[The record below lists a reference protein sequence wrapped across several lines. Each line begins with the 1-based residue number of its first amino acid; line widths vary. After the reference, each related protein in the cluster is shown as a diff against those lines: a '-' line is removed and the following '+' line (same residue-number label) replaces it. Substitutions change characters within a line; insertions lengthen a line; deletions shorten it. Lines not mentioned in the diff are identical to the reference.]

1 MHIKSL
7 EEQRLDQNYRL
18 NLINADSDMFK
29 KKLNVAEKDIKDL
42 RNENRDLQIKYDSE
56 EEIISKLKDR
66 IV

>member
-18 NLINADSDMFK
+18 NLTNADGDMFK
-29 KKLNVAEKDIKDL
+29 KKLNVAEQEIKDL
-42 RNENRDLQIKYDSE
+42 RYENRDLQIKYDSD